1 MGVDPEAFKALQQ
14 RMAAKKPS
22 AILGEVVK
30 ARGKTKPRERGMN
43 KTEAAYDRYL
53 GAHPDVVFYAF
64 EPVKLRLADSCS
76 LTPDFMVMLSDGS
89 ISFRD
94 TKAYWQSA
102 KKVGVT
108 DDSLAKMKVAAEMY
122 PMFTFTMTWKKD
134 GIWEERVF

>member
-1 MGVDPEAFKALQQ
+1 MGFSKEEVEKMLK
-14 RMAAKKPS
+14 RVEEKRPS
-22 AILGEVVK
+22 AVLGTVVK

-43 KTEAAYDRYL
+43 KTEAAYDKYL
-53 GAHPDVVFYAF
+53 KAHPDVVFHAF

-94 TKAYWQSA
+94 TKAYWTSA

-122 PMFTFTMTWKKD
+122 PMFTFTMTWNKD
-134 GIWEERVF
+134 GVWEERVF